1 MRATE
6 LVAKRVPTFVFIG
19 VTTSRSSINRVFPL
33 WMEALGHP
41 EVVIQGVDLAL
52 HDAPERYRRAVAQIR
67 DDPLSVG
74 ALVTTH
80 KIDLLDAARDMFDLL
95 GPHAQACD
103 EVSCIVKE
111 GSALAGYAIDPV
123 AGGLSLDA
131 VLGGGYFGRTGG
143 EVLCFGAGGAA
154 TAIALHLIAKNA
166 PGDRPRRFVVV
177 NRSPGRLDRLRK
189 MVRRLGTDVRFEMVC
204 NQDPR
209 RNDALMAGMPEGSLV
224 INATG
229 MGKDR
234 PGSPVTDEGRFPRHG
249 VAWELNYRGE
259 LGFLRQ
265 ALAQQARQ
273 SLIVEDG
280 WLYFLHGW
288 TQAISRVLHVEID
301 RATFGQLGEIAAGVR
316 RRTDDG
322 RRTTKDERRDG

>member
-1 MRATE
+1 MCATDI
-6 LVAKRVPTFVFIG
+6 VAKRVPTFFFIG
-19 VTTSRSSINRVFPL
+19 VTTSRSSIMKVFPL

-41 EVVIQGVDLAL
+41 EVVIEGVDLLL
-52 HDAPERYRRAVAQIR
+52 HDAPERYRHAVAQIKH
-67 DDPLSVG
+67 DPLSVG

-80 KIDLLDAARDMFDLL
+80 KIDLLDAARDMFDVL
-95 GPHAQACD
+95 GPFARTCD
-103 EVSCIVKE
+103 EISCIAKE
-111 GSALAGYAIDPV
+111 GDVLEGYAIDPI

-131 VLGGGYFGRTGG
+131 VLGGKDSSFDGYFARTGG

-154 TAIALHLIAKNA
+154 TAISLHLIDKEA

-177 NRSPGRLDRLRK
+177 NRSPGRLEKLQK
-189 MVRRLGTDVRFEMVC
+189 MVQRLGTDIVFEMVC

-209 RNDALMAGMPEGSLV
+209 HNDALLSGLPEGSVV

-234 PGSPVTDEGRFPRHG
+234 PGSPITDDGRFPRNG
-249 VAWELNYRGE
+249 IAWELNYRGE
-259 LGFLRQ
+259 LDFLHQ

-273 SLIVEDG
+273 QLVVEDG

-301 RATFGQLGEIAAGVR
+301 RATFDRLGEIAAGVR
-316 RRTDDG
+316 
-322 RRTTKDERRDG
+322 

>member
-1 MRATE
+1 MCVTDI
-6 LVAKRVPTFVFIG
+6 VTKRVPTFFFIG
-19 VTTSRSSINRVFPL
+19 VTTSRSSIMKVFPL

-41 EVVIQGVDLAL
+41 EVVIEGIDLVL
-52 HDAPERYRRAVAQIR
+52 HDAPEHYRHAVAQIKL
-67 DDPLSVG
+67 DPLSVG
-74 ALVTTH
+74 ALITTH
-80 KIDLLDAARDMFDLL
+80 KIDLLDAARDMFGVL
-95 GPHAQACD
+95 GPHAQTCD
-103 EVSCIVKE
+103 EVSCIAKE
-111 GSALAGYAIDPV
+111 GHVLEGYAIDPV

-131 VLGGGYFGRTGG
+131 VLGSEQRLSGGYFARTGG

-154 TAIALHLIAKNA
+154 TAISLHLINKEA

-177 NRSPGRLDRLRK
+177 NRSPGRLEKLQK
-189 MVRRLGTDVRFEMVC
+189 MVQRLGTDIVFEMVC
-204 NQDPR
+204 NEDPR
-209 RNDALMAGMPEGSLV
+209 QNDTLVSRLPEGSVV

-234 PGSPVTDEGRFPRHG
+234 PGSPITDDGRFPCNG

-259 LGFLRQ
+259 LDFLHQ

-273 SLIVEDG
+273 QLVVEDG

-301 RATFGQLGEIAAGVR
+301 RAMFDRMGKIAGSVR
-316 RRTDDG
+316 
-322 RRTTKDERRDG
+322 